1 MIMCH
6 SAGNWGFYTIISLL
20 PKYMADYQGK
30 QIKEIGVMSS
40 LPYVLQTV
48 TILIATALADML
60 QVSWK
65 FNYSNSLEF
74 LKKSTVKVLSWMVK
88 QSFKNFIFSE
98 PL

>member
-60 QVSWK
+60 QVSSRFCDIIQIPSVFGFEQFAVNFW
-65 FNYSNSLEF
+65 SGD
-74 LKKSTVKVLSWMVK
+74 K
-88 QSFKNFIFSE
+88 QSFELGLF
-98 PL
+98 